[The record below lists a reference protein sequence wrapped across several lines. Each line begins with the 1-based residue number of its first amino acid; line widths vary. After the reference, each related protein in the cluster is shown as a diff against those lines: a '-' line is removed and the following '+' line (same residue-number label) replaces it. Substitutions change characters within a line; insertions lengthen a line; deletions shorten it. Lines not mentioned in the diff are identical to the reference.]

1 MLAID
6 HDSGEN
12 GRVIYSLTSRGDLED
27 KFQIEALSGRIMLSS
42 PLTESDVGKEIKL
55 AIQASDNGKGAY
67 ISALLSFFE
76 YILIHLSEVILCL

>member
-67 ISALLSFFE
+67 ISALTFF
-76 YILIHLSEVILCL
+76 Y